1 MLGIAVLSMAAFGL
15 STPIVSAGAS
25 PSATAAA
32 TTPEPSGCNPH
43 GQARFEV
50 SGRLPPLALRGY
62 TRIYCD
68 DFRGPSVGQGW
79 LRFNGQPSGDPG
91 AMFLPSHVSQYGGL
105 LSLNTYRDAANG
117 GSWATGGVCQ
127 CARHQT
133 YGAYFVRSEVTGSGD
148 DNDQLLWPA
157 QHVWP
162 PEVDFNETTAASTSQ
177 TASYVH
183 YNSDNQQ
190 IAHEVSVNLTRWHT
204 WGVIWM
210 PGSVTFTIDGRVWG
224 RVTDPSAIPHI
235 PMTLDLQQQTYCS
248 SGWACPSKP
257 LSMRIDWV
265 TEFAPSHR

>member
-1 MLGIAVLSMAAFGL
+1 MR
-15 STPIVSAGAS
+15 
-25 PSATAAA
+25 
-32 TTPEPSGCNPH
+32 ER
-43 GQARFEV
+43 Q
-50 SGRLPPLALRGY
+50 
-62 TRIYCD
+62 
-68 DFRGPSVGQGW
+68 
-79 LRFNGQPSGDPG
+79 
-91 AMFLPSHVSQYGGL
+91 
-105 LSLNTYRDAANG
+105 
-117 GSWATGGVCQ
+117 
-127 CARHQT
+127 QT

-148 DNDQLLWPA
+148 DNDELSLARPA
-157 QHVWP
+157 RLAPRGRLQRDHG
-162 PEVDFNETTAASTSQ
+162 ASTSQ

-190 IAHEVSVNLTRWHT
+190 IAHEVSVNLTKWHT

-257 LSMRIDWV
+257 LSMRIDWA